1 MSISPD
7 DITAVILA
15 GGRGERMGGVDK
27 GMLILQDKPLVQHVI
42 DVIEPHVHEIVIN
55 ANRHIDYY
63 RGLGYR
69 VVEDM
74 FPGFAGPLAGIATS
88 MHQVSTGWVLVAP
101 CDVPGIPPD
110 FTERLVEA
118 SARSNSGIAVAHD
131 GKHLQSAH
139 LLLPVSLVP
148 ELDSWI
154 VSGRRSIKEWLGIHD
169 IGLADF
175 SGDPDAFTNINT
187 PDDLEDAW

>member
-1 MSISPD
+1 MPISPD

-42 DVIEPHVHEIVIN
+42 DVIEPHVHEVVIN

-88 MHQVSTGWVLVAP
+88 MHQVNTGWVLVAP

-118 SARSNSGIAVAHD
+118 SARSNSGITVAHD

-139 LLLPVSLVP
+139 LLLPVSLMP

-187 PDDLEDAW
+187 PDDLDDAW